1 MKATACVASPCRT
14 QRVCRVVFVF
24 RLLRDVHECL
34 IDADALCMFCVC
46 GFVGMDPNWRLII
59 PPGHEQ
65 VISEGHCI
73 DECTQRALP
82 AAGISIFAV
91 LMQTYNIG
99 SAIRLRQVS

>member
-1 MKATACVASPCRT
+1 
-14 QRVCRVVFVF
+14 
-24 RLLRDVHECL
+24 
-34 IDADALCMFCVC
+34 
-46 GFVGMDPNWRLII
+46 MDPNWRHII
-59 PPGHEQ
+59 PPGHAQ

-99 SAIRLRQVS
+99 SEIRLRQVRSLIGDFTPFWPRDGWMERGCVCT

>member
-1 MKATACVASPCRT
+1 MCACVCAG
-14 QRVCRVVFVF
+14 
-24 RLLRDVHECL
+24 
-34 IDADALCMFCVC
+34 I
-46 GFVGMDPNWRLII
+46 DPNWRHII

-99 SAIRLRQVS
+99 SEIRLRQVS